1 MGQKVSIPEGPA
13 SSLARETRQSDARRS
28 IGAALLS
35 SGHVLATSP
44 PDRFEVGGRM
54 RIALVSEFYYPHL
67 GGITEH
73 VHNLASHLNA
83 AGHETVVVT
92 ARMARPARAHD
103 LLCEGDPAF
112 VRRIGYS
119 RTIYSGGSFARVTTG
134 VGLRRRLREQFRG
147 ERIDLVHVHGGL
159 TPTLGLLAP
168 EAAWDLDLPV
178 VATFHSWFSR
188 SALCRLFRRP
198 LQRRLDRHAA
208 AIAVSQP
215 VVEAHAR
222 YLDAAWEIIPNGVDT
237 EYFRPGAALEPPTG
251 DPELLFLGRL
261 DPRNGLDTVLAAMP
275 RILRHYPRARL
286 TIAGD
291 GPLRPVYE
299 RLARPLGER
308 VEFVGRVNGN
318 RPAHY
323 ARAALYLC
331 PTTKASFGITLLEA
345 MACGTPILA
354 SDITGFRELVDS
366 GREAVLVPKNRADRW
381 ALAVLEL
388 LGDRPRLRA
397 MGEAGRSK
405 AERFA
410 WPRIAER
417 VMRLYRRVLSC

>member
-1 MGQKVSIPEGPA
+1 
-13 SSLARETRQSDARRS
+13 
-28 IGAALLS
+28 
-35 SGHVLATSP
+35 
-44 PDRFEVGGRM
+44 M

-73 VHNLASHLNA
+73 VHNLASHLNR

-92 ARMARPARAHD
+92 ARMTQPARAHD
-103 LLCEGDPAF
+103 LACEGDPPF
-112 VRRIGYS
+112 VRRIGFS
-119 RTIYSGGSFARVTTG
+119 RTIYSAGSFARITTG
-134 VGLRRRLREQFRG
+134 LGLRRQLRDQFRRQ
-147 ERIDLVHVHGGL
+147 RIDLVHVHGGL
-159 TPTLGLLAP
+159 TPTLGLVAP

-188 SALCRLFRRP
+188 SALCRVFRRP
-198 LQRRLDRHAA
+198 LQQRLDRHAA
-208 AIAVSQP
+208 AVAVSQP

-222 YLDAAWEIIPNGVDT
+222 YLDADWEIIPNGVDT
-237 EYFRPGAALEPPTG
+237 EFFRPDAAQLPPTG
-251 DPELLFLGRL
+251 APELLFLGRL

-275 RILRHYPRARL
+275 HILRRHPSARL

-308 VEFVGRVNGN
+308 VEFLGRVNGN
-318 RPAHY
+318 RPEHY

-354 SDITGFRELVDS
+354 SDITGFRELVDH
-366 GREAVLVPKNRADRW
+366 GREAVLVPKNRADLW
-381 ALAVLEL
+381 ARAALEL
-388 LGDRPRLRA
+388 LEDQPRLRA
-397 MGEAGRSK
+397 MGEAGRLK

-417 VMRLYRRVLSC
+417 VMQLYRRVLSC